1 MILVQISGAFGFND
15 NARNDLKGKKTMTNF
30 RLSLQ
35 KFFCSKLYNAG
46 ITAVILINCVVL
58 GVETTAFGKG
68 EHKSVL
74 QIIDEICLIIFTIE
88 LGLRIFAFK
97 LAFFIGKDKGWNLF
111 DFIIVAISLFGASQS
126 SVLRALRVFRALRL
140 LSVLPQMRLVTEAML
155 HTLPSLL
162 GVAVLLLI
170 FYYVYAVLCVNLFG
184 AQFPE
189 LFGNLGVSFGTLFQ
203 LMIMDDFG
211 NLVRPISEKFA
222 YAWVVFVSFVL
233 IVGFVVLNLVVGI
246 IVESINEIKEQRGRK

>member
-1 MILVQISGAFGFND
+1 
-15 NARNDLKGKKTMTNF
+15 MTNF

-35 KFFCSKLYNAG
+35 KFFGSTLYNAS
-46 ITAVILINCVVL
+46 ITAVILLNCLVL
-58 GVETTAFGKG
+58 GLETTAFGKG
-68 EHKSVL
+68 EYKSVL

-88 LGLRIFAFK
+88 LALRILAFK

-111 DFIIVAISLFGASQS
+111 DFVIVAISLFGASQS

-162 GVAVLLLI
+162 GVAVLLFI

-184 AQFPE
+184 AEFPQ

-211 NLVRPISEKFA
+211 NLVRPVGEEFA

-246 IVESINEIKEQRGRK
+246 IVESINEIKEQRENKK

>member
-1 MILVQISGAFGFND
+1 M
-15 NARNDLKGKKTMTNF
+15 
-30 RLSLQ
+30 
-35 KFFCSKLYNAG
+35 
-46 ITAVILINCVVL
+46 L
-58 GVETTAFGKG
+58 GLETTAFGKG
-68 EHKSVL
+68 EHKSAL

-88 LGLRIFAFK
+88 LALRILAFK

-111 DFIIVAISLFGASQS
+111 DFVIVAISLFGASQS

-162 GVAVLLLI
+162 GVAVLLFI
-170 FYYVYAVLCVNLFG
+170 FYYVYG
-184 AQFPE
+184 ADFPQ
-189 LFGNLGVSFGTLFQ
+189 LFGNLGISFGTLFQ

-211 NLVRPISEKFA
+211 NLVRLVADKFA

-246 IVESINEIKEQRGRK
+246 IVESINEIKERKS

>member
-1 MILVQISGAFGFND
+1 MTQFRQNLQAFFSSKFYHAFIS
-15 NARNDLKGKKTMTNF
+15 
-30 RLSLQ
+30 
-35 KFFCSKLYNAG
+35 
-46 ITAVILINCVVL
+46 AVILLNCLVL
-58 GVETTAFGKG
+58 GLDTSEFIKASGAKWL
-68 EHKSVL
+68 E
-74 QIIDEICLIIFTIE
+74 IIDKACLAVFVVE
-88 LGLRIFAFK
+88 LGLKIYAFK
-97 LAFFIGKDKGWNLF
+97 LAFFTGKDRGWNAF
-111 DFIIVAISLFGASQS
+111 DFIIVAVSLLGASGS

-162 GVAVLLLI
+162 GVGVLLFI

-184 AQFPE
+184 TEFPQH
-189 LFGNLGVSFGTLFQ
+189 FGSLGASFGTLFQ

-211 NLVRPISEKFA
+211 NLVRPMAEKFA

-246 IVESINEIKEQRGRK
+246 IVESINEIKERKNDKSL

>member
-1 MILVQISGAFGFND
+1 MRKIRSFLQGFFG
-15 NARNDLKGKKTMTNF
+15 
-30 RLSLQ
+30 
-35 KFFCSKLYNAG
+35 SKLYNVS
-46 ITAVILINCVVL
+46 ITAVILLNCAVL
-58 GVETTAFGKG
+58 GLETTAFGKG
-68 EHKSVL
+68 EYKSAL
-74 QIIDEICLIIFTIE
+74 KITDELCLAVFSIE
-88 LGLRIFAFK
+88 LALRIFAFK
-97 LAFFIGKDKGWNLF
+97 LAFFTGKDRGWNAF
-111 DFIIVAISLFGASQS
+111 DFIIVAVSLFGASGS

-162 GVAVLLLI
+162 GVGVLLFI

-184 AQFPE
+184 ADFPQH
-189 LFGNLGVSFGTLFQ
+189 FGSLGASFGTLFQ

-211 NLVRPISEKFA
+211 NLVRPMAEKFA

-246 IVESINEIKEQRGRK
+246 IVESINEIKERKNDKSL

>member
-1 MILVQISGAFGFND
+1 MSKIRSNLQAFF
-15 NARNDLKGKKTMTNF
+15 
-30 RLSLQ
+30 S
-35 KFFCSKLYNAG
+35 SKLYHAG
-46 ITAVILINCVVL
+46 ISAVILLNCLVL
-58 GVETTAFGKG
+58 GLDTSAGAKAWCG
-68 EHKSVL
+68 EWLNLV
-74 QIIDEICLIIFTIE
+74 DNACLAVFVAE
-88 LGLRIFAFK
+88 LGLKIFAFK
-97 LAFFIGKDKGWNLF
+97 LAFFTGKEKGWNAF
-111 DFIIVAISLFGASQS
+111 DFIIVAISLLGNATL

-162 GVAVLLLI
+162 GVAVLLFI

-184 AQFPE
+184 AEFPE
-189 LFGNLGVSFGTLFQ
+189 LFGTLGASFGTLFQ

-211 NLVRPISEKFA
+211 NLVRPVGEEFA

-246 IVESINEIKEQRGRK
+246 IVESINEIKEQRENKK

>member
-1 MILVQISGAFGFND
+1 MSEFCQNLQAFF
-15 NARNDLKGKKTMTNF
+15 
-30 RLSLQ
+30 S
-35 KFFCSKLYNAG
+35 SKLYHAG
-46 ITAVILINCVVL
+46 ISVIILANCLVL
-58 GVETTAFGKG
+58 GLDTSA
-68 EHKSVL
+68 SVKAVCGAWL
-74 QIIDEICLIIFTIE
+74 NFVDNACLGVFVVE
-88 LGLRIFAFK
+88 LGLKIFAFK
-97 LAFFIGKDKGWNLF
+97 FAFFAGKEKGWNAF
-111 DFIIVAISLFGASQS
+111 DFIIIAVSVLGSS
-126 SVLRALRVFRALRL
+126 TLSVLRALRVFRALRL

>member
-1 MILVQISGAFGFND
+1 MD
-15 NARNDLKGKKTMTNF
+15 NACL
-30 RLSLQ
+30 
-35 KFFCSKLYNAG
+35 
-46 ITAVILINCVVL
+46 AVFV
-58 GVETTAFGKG
+58 A
-68 EHKSVL
+68 
-74 QIIDEICLIIFTIE
+74 E
-88 LGLRIFAFK
+88 LGLKIFAFK
-97 LAFFIGKDKGWNLF
+97 LAFFTGKEKGWNAF
-111 DFIIVAISLFGASQS
+111 DFIIVAISLLGNATL

-162 GVAVLLLI
+162 GVAVLLFI

-184 AQFPE
+184 AEFPE
-189 LFGNLGVSFGTLFQ
+189 LFGTLGASFGTLFQ

-211 NLVRPISEKFA
+211 NLVRPVGEEFA

-246 IVESINEIKEQRGRK
+246 IVESINEIKEQRENKK